1 MSELQ
6 LESTQAFDEAF
17 DNISNMQNMLEKD
30 TTTEKRLSSPS
41 MLPLGNVNIDKNN
54 NITDSL
60 IQTIRKTSSR
70 ADSRN
75 QMHSTATKE
84 PMTQRRSKRTKRQD
98 PEIQSINEETNN
110 SDNNDDNQTE
120 MVTDNEHIE
129 KEKQKQQEQPKTGRK
144 KKANNPNES
153 TNINWS
159 KEELITKFTEKG
171 LKLPFF
177 APLNEQINH
186 KILPTNKDVEFQ
198 KKSFVKLINYI

>member
-17 DNISNMQNMLEKD
+17 DNMLEKD
-30 TTTEKRLSSPS
+30 TTIEKRLSSPS
-41 MLPLGNVNIDKNN
+41 MLPLGNVNIDINN
-54 NITDSL
+54 NITDPL
-60 IQTIRKTSSR
+60 IQTTRKTSSR

-129 KEKQKQQEQPKTGRK
+129 KEKQ
-144 KKANNPNES
+144 NNNYIS
-153 TNINWS
+153 
-159 KEELITKFTEKG
+159 LF
-171 LKLPFF
+171 
-177 APLNEQINH
+177 
-186 KILPTNKDVEFQ
+186 
-198 KKSFVKLINYI
+198 LINELNQMHSWLNKWLCKRYIRKYGYLKFAN